1 MKNKSK
7 TPFRPYYVIESSG
20 EDIASH
26 GSYETQ
32 VEAETCCDEL
42 IDMWGH
48 KAEFYVEYNDDGE
61 APYYLTC

>member
-26 GSYETQ
+26 GSRKHF
-32 VEAETCCDEL
+32 L
-42 IDMWGH
+42 KKH
-48 KAEFYVEYNDDGE
+48 KKN
-61 APYYLTC
+61 